1 MPLRTSRLAH
11 EYVVTGVRQ
20 LINQCRLVNIE
31 IVSLYDFLKGL
42 YARRQPLQCIGHT
55 GLDINGFTISLTK
68 LLKIINTAKAYRR
81 IFLSH
86 NNDSSRW
93 QMMVIPGREICN
105 LFVSFHGKYRKINT
119 MIISLL
125 LLHIK
130 GLPSR
135 QALYLLN

>member
-93 QMMVIPGREICN
+93 QMMVSDKFATKC
-105 LFVSFHGKYRKINT
+105 
-119 MIISLL
+119 
-125 LLHIK
+125 IK